1 MLEIVFENE
10 DLIAFNK
17 PSGVSTLRDR
27 SGLPNYFDEIR
38 KTYPNV
44 QLVHRLDKF
53 TSGVLLVAKHNRS
66 KRTLSR
72 AFATGEIGKYYVC
85 VATGHLPTD
94 GTLDINLPL
103 KAGRKS
109 RYRVAGLR
117 EEIRAVKTGWSVPS
131 EEGLPSFTRIRS
143 LKQGPCRSMLVC
155 QPRTGRT
162 HQLRVHL
169 SWIGHA
175 IVGDELYGAVNSD
188 EQKWTRLLLHAHKL
202 CLPNVSVAITSPLPD
217 SFEDGLA
224 YESLG
229 NQTAR

>member
-10 DLIAFNK
+10 DLIAFDK

-27 SGLPNYFDEIR
+27 TGLPNYFDEIR
-38 KTYPNV
+38 KSYPSV

-53 TSGVLLVAKHNRS
+53 TSGVLLVAKHNQS

-72 AFATGEIGKYYVC
+72 AFAAGKIQKSYVC
-85 VATGHLPTD
+85 VATGHLPTA

-117 EEIRAVKTGWSVPS
+117 EEIRAVKTGWAISS
-131 EEGLPSFTRIRS
+131 EEGLPSFTRIRT
-143 LKQGPCRSMLVC
+143 LKQGPCRSMLIC

-175 IVGDELYGAVNSD
+175 IVGDELYGAVNSA
-188 EQKWTRLLLHAHKL
+188 EQEWSRLLLHAHKL
-202 CLPNVSVAITSPLPD
+202 CLPNVPTAITSPLPD
-217 SFEDGLA
+217 SFEDGLV
-224 YESLG
+224 YEPLG
-229 NQTAR
+229 NQSSG

>member
-27 SGLPNYFDEIR
+27 SGLPNYFDHIR
-38 KTYPNV
+38 QAYPKV

-53 TSGVLLVAKHNRS
+53 TSGVLLVAKHNQS

-117 EEIRAVKTGWSVPS
+117 EEIRAVKTGWSIS
-131 EEGLPSFTRIRS
+131 SDEGLASFTRIRS
-143 LKQGPCRSMLVC
+143 IKQGPCRSLLIC

-175 IVGDELYGAVNSD
+175 IVGDELYGAVTST
-188 EQKWTRLLLHAHKL
+188 EQRWTRLLLHAHKL
-202 CLPNVSVAITSPLPD
+202 CLPDVSVAITSPLPD

-224 YESLG
+224 HEPSG
-229 NQTAR
+229 NQTSR